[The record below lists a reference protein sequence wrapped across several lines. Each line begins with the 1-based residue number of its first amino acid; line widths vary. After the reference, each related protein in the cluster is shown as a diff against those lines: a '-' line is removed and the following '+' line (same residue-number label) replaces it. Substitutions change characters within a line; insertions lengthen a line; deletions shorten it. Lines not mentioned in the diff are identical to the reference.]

1 MILSKRRS
9 VYISI
14 DAFLLNFICFESEW
28 GVLQTEYYSLF
39 LVITYTFTKRS
50 QYQEKQNVSNYFL
63 LFLISNKKIKKLKA
77 AVNLIFQERV
87 FHKLEENNIL
97 VGDIDIRVN
106 LGAKRFSGSNLNFG
120 CPLGYVHAIPDNF
133 SCRDEKGIRYSRNT
147 DPVNV
152 TLHFKRSA
160 RFNFAPLQKSWRN
173 QC

>member
-1 MILSKRRS
+1 MRS
-9 VYISI
+9 IADRVFQS
-14 DAFLLNFICFESEW
+14 APSHHLHLL
-28 GVLQTEYYSLF
+28 
-39 LVITYTFTKRS
+39 
-50 QYQEKQNVSNYFL
+50 YQEKHNVSNCFL
-63 LFLISNKKIKKLKA
+63 LFLISNA
-77 AVNLIFQERV
+77 AVNLIFQDRV

-160 RFNFAPLQKSWRN
+160 RFNFAPLQKS
-173 QC
+173 

>member
-39 LVITYTFTKRS
+39 LVITCTFTKRS

-97 VGDIDIRVN
+97 VGHIDIRI
-106 LGAKRFSGSNLNFG
+106 GAKRFSGSNLNFG

>member
-39 LVITYTFTKRS
+39 LVITCTFTKRS

-106 LGAKRFSGSNLNFG
+106 LGAKLFSGSNL
-120 CPLGYVHAIPDNF
+120 Y
-133 SCRDEKGIRYSRNT
+133 RNGVEIN
-147 DPVNV
+147 VNKSYRIYRTCDSFCAGAPGNKNWL
-152 TLHFKRSA
+152 TLAS
-160 RFNFAPLQKSWRN
+160 
-173 QC
+173 